1 MDNADM
7 NTDHSLDI
15 YLVEDSAILRDRLV
29 ESLASWGGTRI
40 VGQADTEAAANV
52 GLKTHDWD
60 VLILDLQLLR
70 GTGLGVLTNLAAHR
84 RPGTVVIVLT
94 NFAIPSYRTRSMEL
108 GADYFFDKANE
119 FSKIRDVLGEISKRK
134 EVHH

>member
-1 MDNADM
+1 MQ
-7 NTDHSLDI
+7 TWIPITSLDI

-60 VLILDLQLLR
+60 VLILDFTVASR
-70 GTGLGVLTNLAAHR
+70 DRAGVLTNLAAHR
-84 RPGTVVIVLT
+84 RPGTVVIVVDEFRHTPLT
-94 NFAIPSYRTRSMEL
+94 AHEAWNSAPIIFSTT
-108 GADYFFDKANE
+108 ANE